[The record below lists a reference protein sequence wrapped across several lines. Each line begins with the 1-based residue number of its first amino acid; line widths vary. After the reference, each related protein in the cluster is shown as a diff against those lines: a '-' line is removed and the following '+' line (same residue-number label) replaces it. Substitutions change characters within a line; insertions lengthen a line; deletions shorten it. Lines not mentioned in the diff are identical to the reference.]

1 MLMKIPYETN
11 KLKIKYKQMNNFFT
25 FSLKWGVIVL
35 VIALIASCNQ
45 SSNNTHSKRKAIS
58 EEVKANKT
66 KQTIENQDFL
76 KSIEPLQHKYK
87 DNGEVFFY
95 KLNTKKSLIS
105 WFCVTHIGYIK
116 FNEGSIG
123 VIDGEII
130 SAQLEICMDSIADT
144 DIDYLLMREVLTN
157 TLKSADFFN
166 VKEYPIATFSLSHL
180 KKADGSFYH
189 TAGDL
194 KIREM
199 SKSLYFKS
207 SITQNDSLI
216 LIISERFSMDRTL
229 WDITIYSENYEQ
241 TDDSF
246 LFTDMVDLQVSL
258 WLER

>member
-1 MLMKIPYETN
+1 MSNI
-11 KLKIKYKQMNNFFT
+11 FT
-25 FSLKWGVIVL
+25 YSLKWGAIIFVIILMV
-35 VIALIASCNQ
+35 SCNQ
-45 SSNNTHSKRKAIS
+45 SNDNTQGKRKAIS
-58 EEVKANKT
+58 EEVEEKKA
-66 KQTIENQDFL
+66 KQTIENQDIL
-76 KSIEPLQHKYK
+76 KDIEPLQHKYK
-87 DNGEVFFY
+87 DNGEVVFY
-95 KLNTKKSLIS
+95 KLNIKKSLIS
-105 WFCVTHIGYIK
+105 WFCVTHTGYIK
-116 FNEGSIG
+116 FKKGSIG

-166 VKEYPIATFSLSHL
+166 VKEYPIATFTLSHL

-199 SKSLYFKS
+199 SKPLYFKS

-216 LIISERFSMDRTL
+216 LIISERFSMDRTN